1 VPDSRLTISRILLPS
16 VHAGLAVALLF
27 HLYLPHWA
35 KARKRD
41 IAEQAYV
48 EAEARAGRWPP
59 LNAVGFEPCYFRA
72 PREIT
77 AMLPA
82 NLPSVM
88 VAGFLVVPSNTRDR
102 LLETAPGRI
111 LPTTRL
117 LIFVAMF
124 AAVVAIQWYLI
135 ACLTQPPRT
144 SAFWRRTLWIAPI
157 ACIPLGLV
165 LRNRWADWF
174 RLAALPFWGFIV
186 IGVLFQYWN
195 RHRTAKV

>member
-1 VPDSRLTISRILLPS
+1 VPDSRPTILRILLPS
-16 VHAGLAVALLF
+16 VHAGIALALLL

-35 KARKRD
+35 KARRRD
-41 IAEQAYV
+41 IAEQAYI

-59 LNAVGFEPCYFRA
+59 LNAVGFEPCYFVA

-82 NLPSVM
+82 NLPSVV
-88 VAGFLVVPSNTRDR
+88 VAGFLVVPSNSRDR
-102 LLETAPGRI
+102 LLEPAPGRI

-124 AAVVAIQWYLI
+124 AAVVALQWYLI
-135 ACLTQPPRT
+135 ARLTQPPRI